1 MKEYKSFSE
10 LKEEFGDNY
19 DFKADKMEISMI
31 EEIDELEE
39 TLKYYK
45 NKASRLQQENK
56 KLKANWNKLKERL
69 KKEGIEIN
77 TREYGTFDAISK
89 DVIFEIM

>member
-1 MKEYKSFSE
+1 MSEFKSFLK

-45 NKASRLQQENK
+45 NKASRLKQENK
-56 KLKANWNKLKERL
+56 KLKAN
-69 KKEGIEIN
+69 
-77 TREYGTFDAISK
+77 
-89 DVIFEIM
+89 